1 LARNNPS
8 KFDALPKLAPGEP
21 YFVLRGQDR
30 LAPEHVE
37 SWAIEAELNG
47 CPAEKVADARRIAE
61 AMRRWAKKK
70 MPD

>member
-1 LARNNPS
+1 MARNSS
-8 KFDALPKLAPGEP
+8 KFDSLPKLAPGEP

-47 CPAEKVADARRIAE
+47 CPPEKVADARRIAE